1 MTIEE
6 SDFKLTPSSND
17 ASDFWNLELLVTI
30 KTTKNEENSVPKQK
44 FKNVGYGI
52 PLISAVKR
60 ICNYRIQHKHRG
72 EAITL
77 AQFLKEYIQLL
88 KELKASI
95 LDTTSKPQLLD

>member
-17 ASDFWNLELLVTI
+17 ASDFWNLELLVTV
-30 KTTKNEENSVPKQK
+30 KATKNEENSVPKQK

-60 ICNYRIQHKHRG
+60 ICNYRIQHRHRG

>member
-6 SDFKLTPSSND
+6 TDFKLTPSSND

-30 KTTKNEENSVPKQK
+30 KATKNEENSAPKQK